1 VTFLKCHH
9 CGRTGAAIHYWPRYI
24 GGQGVVRRAEC
35 DNLHQCWAKWDRDN
49 GFVARNVHA

>member
-1 VTFLKCHH
+1 MTFLKCHH

-35 DNLHQCWAKWDRDN
+35 DDLRQCWARWDRDN
-49 GFVARNVHA
+49 GFVPRNVHA